1 LDNLTHTLTGVLLG
15 RAGLKRLTGRA
26 TAALVIASN
35 LPDIDSFI
43 APLWGEPPIEVH
55 RGFTHGVGGTVIL
68 PFFTAAV
75 VLLWEKL
82 RPSNQLVSVRFW
94 PLLLVASI
102 GGLFHSLLDY
112 LTSYGT
118 RLLEPFSH
126 QWFYGDAWFIVDPW
140 VWLALIVGLELSWRA
155 ERLGRDW
162 HKPALFALGWL
173 CIYTAFNLGLTQRT
187 EAAARYHLQ
196 AVNPTLVLANPEP
209 LLFWRRQILWRNQEA
224 HGWGSFD
231 FIHGLRL
238 QPGAQPNGLD
248 NPRLAAARSTQRVA
262 AFLFWSRMPV
272 VIDQGDKR
280 YLTDQRFAGRP
291 GARSNGAFLIP
302 LD

>member
-35 LPDIDSFI
+35 LPDIDSFV
-43 APLWGEPPIEVH
+43 APLWGEPPIEAH
-55 RGFTHGVGGTVIL
+55 RGFTHGVGGMVLL
-68 PFFTAAV
+68 PFFTTAII
-75 VLLWEKL
+75 LLWEKL
-82 RPSNQLVSVRFW
+82 CHSKHPARPG
-94 PLLLVASI
+94 PLLFVALI
-102 GGLFHSLLDY
+102 GSLFHSLLDY

-118 RLLEPFSH
+118 RLLEPFSN

-162 HKPALFALGWL
+162 NRPALAALGVL
-173 CIYTAFNLGLTQRT
+173 CVYTAFNLGLTQRT

-196 AVNPTLVLANPEP
+196 AADPTLVVANPQP
-209 LLFWRRQILWRNQEA
+209 LLFWRRQILWRSREV
-224 HGWGSFD
+224 HGSGSFD
-231 FIHGLRL
+231 FVNGLRL
-238 QPGAQPNGLD
+238 PPGSAPNGLD
-248 NPRLAAARSTQRVA
+248 DPQLVAARSNPRVA

-272 VIDQGDKR
+272 VVERDGR
-280 YLTDQRFAGRP
+280 HFLTDQRFEGRT
-291 GARSNGAFLIP
+291 GGRRGGAFLIP